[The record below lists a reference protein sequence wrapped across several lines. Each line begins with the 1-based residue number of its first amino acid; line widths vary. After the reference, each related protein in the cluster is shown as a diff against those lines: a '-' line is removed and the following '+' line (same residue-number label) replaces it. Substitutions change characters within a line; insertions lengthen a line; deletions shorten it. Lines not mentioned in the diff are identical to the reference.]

1 MNHVETENPEVVDQ
15 RILAGWKLSEWADR
29 ILEFAGFGVTL
40 VDREGRCV
48 YYNKWAKDHLDRKP
62 DYIGDEIHN
71 RHRRSITNPRFDAM
85 LKLFEEGRLEPV
97 TYVARPYGKTTII
110 VTVSPIYVD
119 KELVGYS
126 QMVLLKDQVEG
137 YIARFNESGRDSFE
151 RDMLPDSNPSNDD

>member
-1 MNHVETENPEVVDQ
+1 MNHVNTELPEVIDQ

-29 ILEFAGFGVTL
+29 MLEFAGVGVTL
-40 VDREGRCV
+40 VDRAGRCV

-71 RHRRSITNPRFDAM
+71 RHRRAITNPRFDAM

-119 KELVGYS
+119 GELVGYS
-126 QMVLLKDQVEG
+126 QIVLLKDEMEAVIQ
-137 YIARFNESGRDSFE
+137 RFNTSGRESFE
-151 RDMLPDSNPSNDD
+151 RDMLPDSKPTNDD